1 MISFILTVAIM
12 CMLAVIAF
20 VVCGAAVVLFA
31 GLSVVV
37 APLVII
43 VGIIWLFKAF
53 VNVVL

>member
-1 MISFILTVAIM
+1 MISFILTVAIV

-37 APLVII
+37 APLAII
-43 VGIIWLFKAF
+43 VGVIWLFKAV
-53 VNVVL
+53 VNIVL

>member
-1 MISFILTVAIM
+1 MISFILTVAIV
-12 CMLAVIAF
+12 CILAVIAF

-37 APLVII
+37 LPLAII